1 MRAVIQRVSKGAVVV
16 DGATIGAVERGLLV
30 YLGVG
35 PADTETDVDY
45 VANKIRY
52 LRIFPDEAGKMN
64 LDVAQ
69 AGGGVLLIS
78 NFSLYA
84 DIRQGRRPAFTDAA
98 DPAMAERL
106 YEWVAAR
113 IRALGVPVEM
123 GRFGAMMTVSSE
135 NAGPINILLDSHK
148 AF

>member
-1 MRAVIQRVSKGAVVV
+1 MRAVLQRVSKAEVAVDGVVV
-16 DGATIGAVERGLLV
+16 GATQAGLLV
-30 YLGVG
+30 YVGVG
-35 PADTETDVDY
+35 PQDSETDAEY
-45 VANKIRY
+45 VANKIRH

-69 AGGGVLLIS
+69 IGGSVLLVS
-78 NFSLYA
+78 NFTLFA

-98 DPAMAERL
+98 APELAERL
-106 YEWVAAR
+106 FDLVVTEL
-113 IRALGVPVEM
+113 RALGVPVET

>member
-1 MRAVIQRVSKGAVVV
+1 MRAVLQRVSKADVSV
-16 DGATIGAVERGLLV
+16 DGVVIGAIQAGLLV
-30 YLGVG
+30 YMGVG
-35 PADTETDVDY
+35 PQDTESDAEY

-52 LRIFPDEAGKMN
+52 LRVFPDEAGKMN

-69 AGGGVLLIS
+69 IGGGVLLVS
-78 NFSLYA
+78 NFTLFA

-98 DPAMAERL
+98 APELAERL
-106 YEWVAAR
+106 YELVSSGL
-113 IRALGVPVEM
+113 RALGVPVET
-123 GRFGAMMTVSSE
+123 GRFGAMMMVSSE